1 MSGEGSLHL
10 PGQNSSHNESTR
22 ERVGAHLV
30 FNEFWLVSNFRVHQ
44 MSHLMGYSMH
54 TINLG
59 IILTLIRAI
68 LQAFLEEVEV
78 VLNIQGRAASNL
90 EVLFHNVL
98 ARKKG
103 HKRQRYMQ
111 YMQNMNSMS
120 KNDHLSLHVLNAMI
134 LFIYSLRGIHNCL
147 VPVTPYLAR
156 SLAPAKHRVAWEI
169 TFAGGLLKNICAY
182 MQT

>member
-10 PGQNSSHNESTR
+10 PGQNSSHYESTR

-30 FNEFWLVSNFRVHQ
+30 FNEFWLVSNFCVHQ

-103 HKRQRYMQ
+103 HNRQRYMQ

-134 LFIYSLRGIHNCL
+134 
-147 VPVTPYLAR
+147 
-156 SLAPAKHRVAWEI
+156 
-169 TFAGGLLKNICAY
+169 
-182 MQT
+182 